1 MIWVYHPPSSR
12 IPGQGWRL
20 ARRFPNNWGSW
31 YRSNRNFELRSPKL
45 NETWNEIYHVSI
57 NLFKGTIQNCL
68 CKYIYIC
75 MFTLTG
81 FWNVSIYTHS
91 IKMKDPPHSDL
102 DPGSSRHLCGVV
114 LLQRFGTLRSLS
126 MSVQCLP
133 QRDGPG
139 WDAGSF
145 GLDLPSFE
153 DLVPTKL
160 AKCWSFN
167 WKCWKI

>member
-57 NLFKGTIQNCL
+57 NFFKGTIQNCL

-75 MFTLTG
+75 MFTYTYIYIYINCIFEIYLY
-81 FWNVSIYTHS
+81 NSIYIYTQH
-91 IKMKDPPHSDL
+91 KDERPSTFRFRSRIIEASL
-102 DPGSSRHLCGVV
+102 WSCSFAAIRHLVV
-114 LLQRFGTLRSLS
+114 SVHVCAMSASASRWTRPSELWRS
-126 MSVQCLP
+126 C
-133 QRDGPG
+133 
-139 WDAGSF
+139 A
-145 GLDLPSFE
+145 
-153 DLVPTKL
+153 
-160 AKCWSFN
+160 N
-167 WKCWKI
+167 KIGQMLIL